1 MTRRSRGRLGM
12 VAAVCAAGALVLWL
26 VPALAPAQQAG
37 GESAGGSADSALL
50 DHGRALFEE
59 QCSTCHGF
67 DARGI
72 DGRGPSLR
80 GAGAGAADFYLST
93 GRMPLSYPGQEPL
106 RSTPRYTPRQI
117 RALVAYVGSFGG
129 PPIPDVDPAR
139 GSLTRGQELFAS
151 NCAGC
156 HAITGAGG
164 VATGAAAPPLWEANS
179 RQVAEAVRT
188 GPYLMPRFGPRDI
201 TGSDL
206 DSLAAYVSYAQHPD
220 DAGGWSIGRIGPVPE
235 GMVAWLL
242 AAVAL
247 LCVARIIGER
257 RKEGSR

>member
-1 MTRRSRGRLGM
+1 M
-12 VAAVCAAGALVLWL
+12 VAAVCAAGALLLWL
-26 VPALAPAQQAG
+26 LPTLAPAQQSGA
-37 GESAGGSADSALL
+37 SVATGSTDSALV

-72 DGRGPSLR
+72 HGRGPSLR
-80 GAGAGAADFYLST
+80 GVGAGAADFYLST

-106 RSTPRYTPRQI
+106 RSTPRYSPRQI
-117 RALVAYVGSFGG
+117 KALVAYVGSFGG

-139 GSLTRGQELFAS
+139 GSLTQGQELFAS

-164 VATGAAAPPLWEANS
+164 VATGAAAPPLWEATPT
-179 RQVAEAVRT
+179 QVAEAVRT
-188 GPYLMPRFGPRDI
+188 GPYLMPRFGSKDI
-201 TGSDL
+201 TRSDL
-206 DSLAAYVSYAQHPD
+206 DSLAAYVAYAQHPD

-242 AAVAL
+242 AAAAL

-257 RKEGSR
+257 RKEGPR